1 MGDFLKIDTDALTG
15 MALALKNVD
24 RDARKE
30 WAAAMRGTGNQ
41 LWRSSI
47 SKLSAPR
54 KQWQKMYRTAS
65 IRWSMGGK
73 GAAIVNIRPLSGG
86 LDQWPVLEFG
96 GPLPQIPPYNRSG
109 HVAYYAVRRLGPY
122 MGAMALKTTADL
134 IRDATGGS

>member
-47 SKLSAPR
+47 SKRAAPR
-54 KQWQKMYRTAS
+54 RQWQRMYRTAS

-73 GAAIVNIRPLSGG
+73 GVAVVNTRALSGG
-86 LDQWPVLEFG
+86 LDQWQVLEFG
-96 GPLPQIPPYNRSG
+96 GPARQTPPRNPSG
-109 HVAYYAVRRLGPY
+109 HVAYYAVTRLGPY
-122 MGAMALKTTADL
+122 MGQMALKTTADL
-134 IRDATGGS
+134 IRQAVGD